1 VKRKDWDAL
10 QRCIDWMR
18 HESSASAEQIEHK
31 LKHEG
36 FKAAGHFAA
45 YAVQCASLRLKPWE
59 APPSCPWGN
68 YCLLV
73 AGLSVYE
80 PDPTKALAEAEA
92 KPKPPCG
99 PILAC
104 LAVSCAS
111 LGGQYRTCV
120 GHRMKALPT
129 LWSLYRKCLM
139 LCDFLVG
146 APGLEPGTR

>member
-1 VKRKDWDAL
+1 MRRA
-10 QRCIDWMR
+10 IDVMR
-18 HESSASAEQIEHK
+18 HGPDRAKQIEHK

-92 KPKPPCG
+92 KPPCG
-99 PILAC
+99 PVLAC
-104 LAVSCAS
+104 LTVSCAMA
-111 LGGQYRTCV
+111 GQR
-120 GHRMKALPT
+120 
-129 LWSLYRKCLM
+129 
-139 LCDFLVG
+139 
-146 APGLEPGTR
+146 